1 MALKNNSQRLLN
13 PQATIVLK
21 AANGTELKIKT
32 HFCIVLVN
40 EIKNSVK

>member
-1 MALKNNSQRLLN
+1 M
-13 PQATIVLK
+13 IVLK

-40 EIKNSVK
+40 EIKNLV